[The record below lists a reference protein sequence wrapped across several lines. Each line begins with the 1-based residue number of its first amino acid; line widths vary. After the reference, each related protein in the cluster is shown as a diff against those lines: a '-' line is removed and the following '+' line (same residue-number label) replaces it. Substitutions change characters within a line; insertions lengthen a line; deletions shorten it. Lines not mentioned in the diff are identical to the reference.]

1 MKKYNLFSDVLL
13 TEGYLRSCLLD
24 SLNSKV
30 YLISKD
36 ESHYIILNKNKG
48 LELFLFSNENAD
60 VLIDNELLFE
70 VSDTLIDNFPSI
82 EPSWNFPFL
91 LTNIV
96 ININSYSICNLHKLN
111 DFEDVFHYTFV
122 FTSVLDF
129 YHLDL
134 LFEFIEKSFV
144 DSIEFYFYDIEFNN
158 EIYKCLVEKIENCKK
173 ILILNNLNNYLN
185 FSEFVINQRLDDK
198 ISNFSKTLLHYSES
212 QHHHTYFNRKLYI
225 SSSGELKNAP
235 ECTES
240 FGNIQDINSHEE
252 LKQIVSTPEFQ
263 KYWFVKKD
271 ETDVCKDCEF
281 RHMCVDNRLPYERSP
296 NEWYHK
302 IECNY
307 NPYIAKWEGEEGYR
321 TLAECGVISNEE
333 GFSIDHEKIAEINEE
348 LWGEDDDNV

>member
-1 MKKYNLFSDVLL
+1 METYFNIIEVKGWKENLI
-13 TEGYLRSCLLD
+13 LD
-24 SLNSKV
+24 
-30 YLISKD
+30 
-36 ESHYIILNKNKG
+36 LNKQKFYKDSNVELIKKPKNCFINKRN
-48 LELFLFSNENAD
+48 FSY
-60 VLIDNELLFE
+60 
-70 VSDTLIDNFPSI
+70 PSI
-82 EPSWNFPFL
+82 ISDSYIK
-91 LTNIV
+91 LTS
-96 ININSYSICNLHKLN
+96 ING
-111 DFEDVFHYTFV
+111 
-122 FTSVLDF
+122 
-129 YHLDL
+129 
-134 LFEFIEKSFV
+134 
-144 DSIEFYFYDIEFNN
+144 
-158 EIYKCLVEKIENCKK
+158 
-173 ILILNNLNNYLN
+173 LNNLFVFDNLLKKIERLFCKYLVIDLLD
-185 FSEFVINQRLDDK
+185 FEFDLQYL
-198 ISNFSKTLLHYSES
+198 KTLLETIVNYNIHEIHLLMSYQENLHSDEFGEIIYNSKRIRRINIYDSPFSKNYSDLIYYLPFQKKKLYKKFKDGFNINHLLYSEALLYN
-212 QHHHTYFNRKLYI
+212 TYFNRKLHI
-225 SSSGELKNAP
+225 GTNGEIKNAP

-321 TLAECGVISNEE
+321 TLAECGVNSNEE